1 MQSNFF
7 LDVVDVVRLIPKG
20 KVTTYGSIA
29 KYLGSSRSSR
39 MVGWILNKQV
49 LDATLPAH
57 RVVNRKGIL
66 TGKNHFE
73 NPFFMQS
80 QLEKEGI
87 KVVNDQIVDFNYHFW
102 DPNKELTI

>member
-29 KYLGSSRSSR
+29 KYLGSSKSSR
-39 MVGWILNKQV
+39 SVGWVLNKQV
-49 LDATLPAH
+49 LDTTLPAH

-66 TGKNHFE
+66 TGKNHFK

-87 KVVNDQIVDFNYHFW
+87 QVVNDQIVDFKIHFW

>member
-1 MQSNFF
+1 M
-7 LDVVDVVRLIPKG
+7 DVVDVVRLVPKG

-57 RVVNRKGIL
+57 RVVNRKGVL

-73 NPFFMQS
+73 HPFFMQS

-87 KVVNDQIVDFNYHFW
+87 KLLMTKLLILIITFGILI
-102 DPNKELTI
+102 KS

>member
-7 LDVVDVVRLIPKG
+7 LDEVDVVRLIPKA
-20 KVTTYGSIA
+20 KETTYGSIA

-39 MVGWILNKQV
+39 TVGWILNKHV

-57 RVVNRKGIL
+57 RVVNRNGIL

-73 NPFFMQS
+73 DPFFMQS
-80 QLEKEGI
+80 QLEKEGL
-87 KVVNDQIVDFNYHFW
+87 KVVDNQIVDFNFHFW

>member
-7 LDVVDVVRLIPKG
+7 VDVVDVVRLIPRG

-39 MVGWILNKQV
+39 TVGWVLNKQV
-49 LDATLPAH
+49 LDTTIPAH
-57 RVVNRKGIL
+57 RVVNRQGIL
-66 TGKNHFE
+66 TGKHHFKD
-73 NPFFMQS
+73 PLFMQS
-80 QLEKEGI
+80 ELEKEGV
-87 KVVNDQIVDFNYHFW
+87 KVVNDQIVDFNTRFW

>member
-7 LDVVDVVRLIPKG
+7 LDVVDVVRLVPKG

-80 QLEKEGI
+80 QLEKEGV
-87 KVVNDQIVDFNYHFW
+87 KVVNDQIADFNYHFW